1 MHIEEFLELEAHLC
15 LLHLLVGVRIMDE
28 SEGGVSGDEVQA
40 THDEVGEGFGK
51 GRQQAHQGLGQLLDG
66 ARAETILL
74 HLLGGVVI
82 RLHTHLGDWEVAGIV
97 HLWMRELVA
106 TAIDGWFAEDDVLR
120 AHLVGLEDILR
131 GAKPYQIDHTEAIRE
146 VSHQSLVAL
155 AGVKLLVAQYL
166 TLDLHKRHIGGQLAD
181 MEYLAPIYIF
191 IRIVFQQVTIRV
203 DTKFLAQYLLL
214 LGTYTG

>member
-1 MHIEEFLELEAHLC
+1 
-15 LLHLLVGVRIMDE
+15 MDE

-51 GRQQAHQGLGQLLDG
+51 GRQQAHQSLGQLLDG

-106 TAIDGWFAEDDVLR
+106 TAKDGRFAEDDVLR
-120 AHLVGLEDILR
+120 AHLVGLDDVL
-131 GAKPYQIDHTEAIRE
+131 
-146 VSHQSLVAL
+146 
-155 AGVKLLVAQYL
+155 
-166 TLDLHKRHIGGQLAD
+166 
-181 MEYLAPIYIF
+181 
-191 IRIVFQQVTIRV
+191 
-203 DTKFLAQYLLL
+203 
-214 LGTYTG
+214 